1 MVFNFQSIRILK
13 LAIVFNFCVVSI
25 STKKKI
31 QVWRNMAKN
40 NHSKG
45 INSHLSQS
53 YEIMKTI
60 EKLKIIF
67 SLFHSWNSNNK
78 KPKFYGNIK
87 RRCYKKNF
95 VFVSSQF
102 KEKTNSNFQVKSI
115 QQKVVN
121 EVKRSEGNKV
131 SASLSSQVLRIVFV
145 VDSSVDNIN
154 NSDTDIHLDNI

>member
-1 MVFNFQSIRILK
+1 MLYRFPLRKRSK
-13 LAIVFNFCVVSI
+13 WGE
-25 STKKKI
+25 T
-31 QVWRNMAKN
+31 WR
-40 NHSKG
+40 
-45 INSHLSQS
+45 
-53 YEIMKTI
+53 
-60 EKLKIIF
+60 KIITQKALIVTCPKAMKLWKLSKNWRLF
-67 SLFHSWNSNNK
+67 SAYFIVGIRTTRNQNSTETLK
-78 KPKFYGNIK
+78 EDAI
-87 RRCYKKNF
+87 KKNF

>member
-1 MVFNFQSIRILK
+1 
-13 LAIVFNFCVVSI
+13 
-25 STKKKI
+25 
-31 QVWRNMAKN
+31 
-40 NHSKG
+40 
-45 INSHLSQS
+45 
-53 YEIMKTI
+53 MKTI

-67 SLFHSWNSNNK
+67 SLFHIWNSNNK
-78 KPKFYGNIK
+78 KPKSYRNIE

-95 VFVSSQF
+95 VFVTSQF

-121 EVKRSEGNKV
+121 EVKRSEANKV